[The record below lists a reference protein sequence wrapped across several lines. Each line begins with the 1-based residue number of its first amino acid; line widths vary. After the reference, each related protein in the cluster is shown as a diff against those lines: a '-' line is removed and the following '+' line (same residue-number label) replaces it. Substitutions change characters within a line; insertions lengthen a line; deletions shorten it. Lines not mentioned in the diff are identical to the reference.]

1 MASKIVILEDN
12 TERQAIMRRCLA
24 DRFYTF
30 EAHVFDD
37 SRKLIGFLD
46 EYLAE
51 TLVISLDNDLELIPG
66 PNGQMIDPGAGV
78 DVAEYL
84 AGKPAVCPVVIHT
97 TNTNAAETMKTAL
110 DGAGWRTRRVVP
122 FDDMNWIETV
132 WFFTLR
138 RAIVGP
144 ITRKPS
150 GSRS

>member
-12 TERQAIMRRCLA
+12 AERQAIMRRCLA

-30 EAHVFDD
+30 EAHVFHD
-37 SRKLIGFLD
+37 SWTMIRFLD

-66 PNGQMIDPGAGV
+66 PDGQMIDPGAGV

-84 AGKPAVCPVVIHT
+84 AGQPAGCPVVIHT
-97 TNTNAAETMKTAL
+97 TNTQAAERMKAAL

-132 WFFTLR
+132 WFFAIR

-144 ITRKPS
+144 IARKPS
-150 GSRS
+150 ESRS